1 MFSGDR
7 RSSQGTRAPPS
18 YTPIASATPKPTMT
32 STPTPTATT
41 ATNKRPTSST
51 GVQSLAAKKLTKEL
65 GGWRTNKVILCAS
78 CIIRGK
84 VELYLRYFFIVFR
97 NCSGYQETFTAA
109 ASTEPEEDEGR
120 CEIFFKTNIFS
131 RAHSPIYIERKWET
145 HYFHS
150 NLHLDSLALF
160 CSPLPLPS
168 SPPHLSPPHLPTAE
182 PAKSVSFNLT
192 SIPTSTVEPIA
203 APPLSRTVPPPS
215 ISIVPLDQ
223 LTALGTALLSQQQH
237 RARKD
242 EALAVTA
249 AAKSVASGC
258 QIPAG
263 QFRCVRLCASV
274 ACWMPFPRVFSKPH
288 VGVRAKLT
296 TMVTRPLMK

>member
-1 MFSGDR
+1 M
-7 RSSQGTRAPPS
+7 GT
-18 YTPIASATPKPTMT
+18 
-32 STPTPTATT
+32 
-41 ATNKRPTSST
+41 KRPSQQQPPQNQKKMKE
-51 GVQSLAAKKLTKEL
+51 GVK
-65 GGWRTNKVILCAS
+65 
-78 CIIRGK
+78 
-84 VELYLRYFFIVFR
+84 F
-97 NCSGYQETFTAA
+97 
-109 ASTEPEEDEGR
+109 
-120 CEIFFKTNIFS
+120 FS
-131 RAHSPIYIERKWET
+131 RTHSPIYIESGRHTTSTPICTK
-145 HYFHS
+145 S
-150 NLHLDSLALF
+150 ILDSLALF

-168 SPPHLSPPHLPTAE
+168 SPPHLSSPHLPTAE

-242 EALAVTA
+242 DALAVTA

>member
-51 GVQSLAAKKLTKEL
+51 GVQPPAAKKLTREL
-65 GGWRTNKVILCAS
+65 GGWCINKVILCAS

-97 NCSGYQETFTAA
+97 NYSGYQETFTAA

-120 CEIFFKTNIFS
+120 CEIFFTTNIFS
-131 RAHSPIYIERKWET
+131 RTHSPIYIESGR

-150 NLHLDSLALF
+150 NLHQKYPGFTRIILLS
-160 CSPLPLPS
+160 SPS
-168 SPPHLSPPHLPTAE
+168 SLVSSSSFFTPPTYS
-182 PAKSVSFNLT
+182 
-192 SIPTSTVEPIA
+192 
-203 APPLSRTVPPPS
+203 
-215 ISIVPLDQ
+215 
-223 LTALGTALLSQQQH
+223 
-237 RARKD
+237 
-242 EALAVTA
+242 
-249 AAKSVASGC
+249 
-258 QIPAG
+258 
-263 QFRCVRLCASV
+263 
-274 ACWMPFPRVFSKPH
+274 
-288 VGVRAKLT
+288 
-296 TMVTRPLMK
+296 